1 MASKNRNMNKF
12 FPTQSVIALL
22 STFQA
27 RSEHAL
33 HFALLCG
40 AILTALVQPV
50 NSYVKNEEALQLYDE
65 GLRDAFRGD
74 VDEAISAFKRAATL
88 DNTLADAHAYLG
100 MLYGIRGQW
109 KDAIRVFHDAI
120 QADPAYVEVYTELG
134 EAYLNALGNVD
145 QAISPLEKAVE
156 LHPND
161 ERARR
166 LLGTAYL
173 RVNRIDEAK
182 HELQKA
188 LELNQTEVDAI
199 YNLGLAHFREGEFEA
214 ASSHFKQL
222 LKYDP
227 LHAQAHFNL
236 GNCLARTGQRAES
249 KKTLQ
254 TFEKLRVQEEQLK
267 HLDRLVSRHP
277 KDPAVWRQLGLLRL
291 ERREWDNAVTALEEC
306 IALAPKE
313 TRCQEA
319 LGFLYAQLK
328 DYEKAK
334 QIYES
339 IVRIHPDTPE
349 YRHSLGLV
357 HYMLAD
363 YPLAIEQFQ
372 TTIRL
377 APSNPRYH
385 ASLANAYKLAG
396 EEAKAAEH
404 YQHYRELQSQRKK

>member
-1 MASKNRNMNKF
+1 MWPRLQK
-12 FPTQSVIALL
+12 L
-22 STFQA
+22 
-27 RSEHAL
+27 EHAKCI
-33 HFALLCG
+33 ALLCG

-50 NSYVKNEEALQLYDE
+50 NSYIKNEEALQLYDE
-65 GLRDAFRGD
+65 GLRNAFRGD
-74 VDEAISAFKRAATL
+74 VDEAISAFKRAAAL
-88 DNTLADAHAYLG
+88 DSTLADAQAYLG

-109 KDAIRVFHDAI
+109 KDAIREFQDAI

-134 EAYLNALGNVD
+134 EAYLNALGSVD
-145 QAISPLEKAVE
+145 QAISPLEKAVQ

-173 RVNRIDEAK
+173 RVNRVDEAK
-182 HELQKA
+182 RELKKA
-188 LELNQTEVDAI
+188 LELNASEVDAI
-199 YNLGLAHFREGEFEA
+199 YNLGLAHFREGKFEA

-306 IALAPKE
+306 ITLAPKE
-313 TRCQEA
+313 ARCQEA
-319 LGFLYAQLK
+319 LGFVYAQLK
-328 DYEKAK
+328 DYKKAK
-334 QIYES
+334 QTYED
-339 IVRIHPDTPE
+339 IVRSHPDTPE

-363 YPLAIEQFQ
+363 YPQAIKQFQ
-372 TTIRL
+372 ATIRL

-385 ASLANAYKLAG
+385 ASIANAYKLAG
-396 EEAKAAEH
+396 DEAKATEH
-404 YQHYRELQSQRKK
+404 YKRYQELQSQKK